1 MVVSIQETNFQLE
14 TIKFCEICKDLKSS
28 ETLFL
33 IAKHFPLLLLQYAVT
48 TARSQNVVIARQ
60 NITDKICHKV
70 HCK

>member
-1 MVVSIQETNFQLE
+1 MVVSIRETNFHLGA
-14 TIKFCEICKDLKSS
+14 IKLCEICKDLQSS

-33 IAKHFPLLLLQYAVT
+33 IAKHFPLLLLQYGVT
-48 TARSQNVVIARQ
+48 MARSQNVVIARQ